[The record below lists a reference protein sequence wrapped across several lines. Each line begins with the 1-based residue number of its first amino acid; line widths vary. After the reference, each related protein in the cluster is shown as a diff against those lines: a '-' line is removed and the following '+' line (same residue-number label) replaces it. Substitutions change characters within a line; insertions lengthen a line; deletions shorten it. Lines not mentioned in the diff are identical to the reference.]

1 MSARNTIT
9 INAIDASD
17 LCVMSAT
24 YEFQESRFGSLR
36 GAVPL
41 IYGAYEILVKSAARV
56 EFHQLRARAHVQL
69 RHSWIRARPAR
80 EISAFN
86 LSVVFE
92 SNRLSISVIG

>member
-17 LCVMSAT
+17 LFVMSAT

-36 GAVPL
+36 GAAPL
-41 IYGAYEILVKSAARV
+41 IYGASFKSAARV

-69 RHSWIRARPAR
+69 RHS
-80 EISAFN
+80 
-86 LSVVFE
+86 
-92 SNRLSISVIG
+92 

>member
-17 LCVMSAT
+17 LFVMSAT

-36 GAVPL
+36 GAAPL
-41 IYGAYEILVKSAARV
+41 IYGAKLLKSAARV

-69 RHSWIRARPAR
+69 RHS
-80 EISAFN
+80 
-86 LSVVFE
+86 
-92 SNRLSISVIG
+92 

>member
-17 LCVMSAT
+17 LFVMSAT

-36 GAVPL
+36 GAAPL
-41 IYGAYEILVKSAARV
+41 IYGILIKYAARV

-69 RHSWIRARPAR
+69 RHS
-80 EISAFN
+80 
-86 LSVVFE
+86 
-92 SNRLSISVIG
+92 